1 LIADAVSSITLGR
14 MHEALSGGT
23 GLIMV
28 PRQAPE
34 SAVRQCVRRRPNRLT
49 ILALPIVLALGLALA
64 AAGEAKAA
72 TEFSSWLSDLRAEA
86 RSAGVSERTLDRALH
101 GVEPIARVIE
111 LDRRQPEGRMTF
123 REYRDRVISTAR
135 IEKGR
140 RLLREHGNLLRDIE
154 GRYGVPAEVIVAL
167 WGIESSYGEYTGG
180 FPVIASLATLAHDG
194 RRSSF
199 FRGELL
205 SALRILEAGD
215 ITAEAMNGSWAG
227 AMGQSQ
233 FMPSTFL
240 SYAVDGNG
248 DGRRDIWASHAD
260 IFASMA
266 NYLSSMGWDRECI
279 WGREVRAGSGVRSS
293 GLDERRPLARW
304 QDAGVRRAD
313 GRDLPTAAIEASLL
327 LMDDGQGPSYLVYDN
342 FRVLMRWNRS
352 TYFATS
358 VGLLA
363 NAIRG

>member
-1 LIADAVSSITLGR
+1 MLHIVAVLGAG
-14 MHEALSGGT
+14 M
-23 GLIMV
+23 
-28 PRQAPE
+28 
-34 SAVRQCVRRRPNRLT
+34 
-49 ILALPIVLALGLALA
+49 LA
-64 AAGEAKAA
+64 ASPARAS
-72 TEFSSWLSDLRAEA
+72 TEFAVWLAELRDEA
-86 RSAGVSERTLDRALH
+86 RAAGISSGTLDRALA

-111 LDRRQPEGRMTF
+111 LDRRQPEGRMSF
-123 REYRDRVISTAR
+123 VEYRQRVISSAR

-140 RLLREHGNLLRDIE
+140 RLLEEHAPLLRRIE

-180 FPVIASLATLAHDG
+180 FSVIASLATLAHDG

-199 FRGELL
+199 FRGELI
-205 SALRILEAGD
+205 SALEILDAGD
-215 ITAEAMNGSWAG
+215 IAPEAMNGSWAG

-240 SYAVDGNG
+240 AYAVDGDG
-248 DGRRDIWASHAD
+248 DGRRDIWTSHAD

-266 NYLSSMGWDRECI
+266 NYLSSMGWDREYI
-279 WGREVRAGSGVRSS
+279 WGREVSLRNGVGSG
-293 GLDERRPLARW
+293 GLDERRALAGW
-304 QDAGVRRAD
+304 QAAGVRRTD
-313 GRDLPTAAIEASLL
+313 GRDLPAVAIDASLL
-327 LMDDGQGPSYLVYDN
+327 HMDDGQGPSYLVYDN

-352 TYFATS
+352 TYFATT